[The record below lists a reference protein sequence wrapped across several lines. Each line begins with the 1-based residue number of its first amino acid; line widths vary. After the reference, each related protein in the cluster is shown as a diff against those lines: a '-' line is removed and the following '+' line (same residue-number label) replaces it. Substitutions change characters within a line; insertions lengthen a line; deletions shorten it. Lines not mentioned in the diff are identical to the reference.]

1 MNSFQGHFAQMAR
14 MKLRLAKEKQLL
26 IARVGKGIVSHMI
39 ATCGEEYLRITHCTQ
54 AELDEDIIGQ
64 YQEFLVKGLRT
75 MLRDTIHHQ
84 TQRWRTAKKTYD
96 GVDGVKLEYELVE
109 A

>member
-1 MNSFQGHFAQMAR
+1 M
-14 MKLRLAKEKQLL
+14 EKN
-26 IARVGKGIVSHMI
+26 IYEFPV
-39 ATCGEEYLRITHCTQ
+39 YQ
-54 AELDEDIIGQ
+54 AELDENIIGQ

-84 TQRWRTAKKTYD
+84 TQRSRTAKRHIT
-96 GVDGVKLEYELVE
+96 GGRVKLEYELVE